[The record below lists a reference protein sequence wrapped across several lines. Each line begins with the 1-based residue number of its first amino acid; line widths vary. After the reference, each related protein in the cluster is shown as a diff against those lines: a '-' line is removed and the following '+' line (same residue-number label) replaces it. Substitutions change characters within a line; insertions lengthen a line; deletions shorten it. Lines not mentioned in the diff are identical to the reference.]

1 MLTPQAEMSK
11 GIAGVEP
18 QPLEEVVRNVDMR
31 LRRVE
36 QILPTL
42 ATKTELQVAIAPL
55 ATNAELLAAI
65 APLATK
71 EELRVAIAEAI
82 APLATK
88 EELQAAIAEAIAP
101 LATKVELREAIA
113 EAIAPLA
120 TRAELLETR
129 SELRDE
135 MRHEG
140 EHTRRHFDVVAER
153 LEGHIRLVAEGQ
165 VLLQER
171 FEDLRTDLKADIA
184 QLDRRVMRLEA
195 TR

>member
-1 MLTPQAEMSK
+1 M
-11 GIAGVEP
+11 EP

-31 LRRVE
+31 LTRVE

-42 ATKTELQVAIAPL
+42 ATKAELQ
-55 ATNAELLAAI
+55 EAI

-88 EELQAAIAEAIAP
+88 
-101 LATKVELREAIA
+101 VELHEV
-113 EAIAPLA
+113 
-120 TRAELLETR
+120 R
-129 SELRDE
+129 SELREE

-140 EHTRRHFDVVAER
+140 ERTRRHFDVVAER
-153 LEGHIRLVAEGQ
+153 LEGQIRLIAEGQ

-171 FEDLRTDLKADIA
+171 FEDLRIDLKADIA

-195 TR
+195 AR

>member
-1 MLTPQAEMSK
+1 M
-11 GIAGVEP
+11 EP

-31 LRRVE
+31 LTRVE

-42 ATKTELQVAIAPL
+42 ATKTELH
-55 ATNAELLAAI
+55 EAI

-88 EELQAAIAEAIAP
+88 
-101 LATKVELREAIA
+101 VELREV
-113 EAIAPLA
+113 
-120 TRAELLETR
+120 R
-129 SELRDE
+129 SELREE
-135 MRHEG
+135 MRREG
-140 EHTRRHFDVVAER
+140 ERTRRHFDVVAER
-153 LEGHIRLVAEGQ
+153 LEGHIRLIAEGQ

-195 TR
+195 AR

>member
-1 MLTPQAEMSK
+1 M
-11 GIAGVEP
+11 EP

-31 LRRVE
+31 LTRVE

-42 ATKTELQVAIAPL
+42 ATKAELQ
-55 ATNAELLAAI
+55 EAI

-71 EELRVAIAEAI
+71 EELRV
-82 APLATK
+82 
-88 EELQAAIAEAIAP
+88 AIAEAIAP

-120 TRAELLETR
+120 TRAELQGVR
-129 SELRDE
+129 SELREE

-140 EHTRRHFDVVAER
+140 ERTRRHFDVVSER
-153 LEGHIRLVAEGQ
+153 LEGHIRLIAEGQ

-195 TR
+195 AR

>member
-1 MLTPQAEMSK
+1 M
-11 GIAGVEP
+11 EP
-18 QPLEEVVRNVDMR
+18 QRLEEVLRNVDIR
-31 LRRVE
+31 LARVE

-42 ATKTELQVAIAPL
+42 ATKTELQD
-55 ATNAELLAAI
+55 AI

-71 EELRVAIAEAI
+71 A
-82 APLATK
+82 
-88 EELQAAIAEAIAP
+88 ELQEAIAP
-101 LATKVELREAIA
+101 LATKVELQDAIA
-113 EAIAPLA
+113 PLATKAELQDAIAPLA
-120 TRAELLETR
+120 TRAELQEVR

-140 EHTRRHFDVVAER
+140 ERTRRHFDVVAER
-153 LEGHIRLVAEGQ
+153 LEGHVRLIAEGQ
-165 VLLQER
+165 ILLQER